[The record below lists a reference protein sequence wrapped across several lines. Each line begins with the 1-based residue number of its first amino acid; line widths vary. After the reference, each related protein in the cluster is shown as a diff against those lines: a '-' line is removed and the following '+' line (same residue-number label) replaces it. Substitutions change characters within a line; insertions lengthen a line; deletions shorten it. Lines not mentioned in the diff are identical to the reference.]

1 MKNTELSD
9 EQLGRLWCERHE
21 RRPDEWP
28 RPGLPP
34 WRWVYDDGP
43 VYALPWPVYEVIR
56 GMLGRSTPVRFSSE
70 YLAYAAVGAALRE
83 LHRRAGEIAAVLG
96 GVL

>member
-1 MKNTELSD
+1 MNNSELSD
-9 EQLGRLWCERHE
+9 EQLGRLWCERNN
-21 RRPDEWP
+21 RAPDHDP
-28 RPGLPP
+28 RPGYLP

-43 VYALPWPVYEVIR
+43 TYALPYVVWEQIH
-56 GMLGRSTPVRFSSE
+56 TNRFSTE
-70 YLAYAAVGAALRE
+70 ADAYAAVGSALRE